1 MQAVL
6 TQTTGASCSGTSSH
20 IGNACRKFQG
30 FYFFCDEN
38 EMFGSFTDYCKY
50 FFFYSIL
57 VQMYLLSMIANLSC
71 F

>member
-38 EMFGSFTDYCKY
+38 EMFGSFLFLFDFSTNVFTNYDCKS
-50 FFFYSIL
+50 FLFLNDF
-57 VQMYLLSMIANLSC
+57 
-71 F
+71 